1 MTEHPLPIQHAWQA
15 LADGMHV
22 HRWFLHT
29 APMLRDRAEH
39 LLSSARPEPVTGS
52 EPPISSFLAEHLCHA
67 GQPTPVNGS
76 VLDHSRRPIF
86 LCGAPVVV
94 VLDNGDC
101 FEDEFGMSIVRRDS
115 FGRLGLRS
123 ETAAEITELI
133 ESAGLGYLIEVGV
146 SVVVRTDRPRLFPP
160 GTIAIPTRG
169 RPLELAAELVA
180 EAAADWLGL
189 FTMSAPRP
197 NLRNPAYAP
206 GTWPN
211 IVAEAA
217 GSGIRLAAVQRLLE
231 AVADDPARRSAELIR
246 RLREN
251 RDTADRI
258 RSAVYAAA
266 DTLPLIASDLLVTMF
281 PGPRRFAKYEAGS
294 GAGQG

>member
-15 LADGMHV
+15 LANGMHV

-39 LLSSARPEPVTGS
+39 LLSSAGLEASTGL
-52 EPPISSFLAEHLCHA
+52 EPPISCFLLEHLCHA
-67 GQPTPVNGS
+67 GQPTPSAGS
-76 VLDHSRRPIF
+76 VLDHSMRPLT
-86 LCGAPVVV
+86 LCGVPVVAV
-94 VLDNGDC
+94 FDDDDC
-101 FEDEFGMSIVRRDS
+101 FVDESGMSIVRRTPS
-115 FGRLGLRS
+115 GRLGLCS

-160 GTIAIPTRG
+160 GTIAIPTEG
-169 RPLELAAELVA
+169 RPLDLAAELVA
-180 EAAADWLGL
+180 EAATGWLGL
-189 FTMSAPRP
+189 FTISAPRP
-197 NLRNPAYAP
+197 DPHDPVYDP
-206 GTWPN
+206 VTWPN
-211 IVAEAA
+211 IVGGAA
-217 GSGIRLAAVQRLLE
+217 VTGIRLGAAWRLFE
-231 AVADDPARRSAELIR
+231 AAAGPARHSAEFIR

-251 RDTADRI
+251 RDTADHI

-266 DTLPLIASDLLVTMF
+266 DELPLIASDLLVTMF